1 MQRRFNVTGLCY
13 PDRHYMV
20 NLDSRLAQIKEMIDF
35 GDYFVINRARQFGKT
50 TILYALRNYLQEEY
64 NVISISF
71 QRIST
76 VNYQNESAFSKVFLE
91 EFVSAAKNLHLIF
104 QNDKDILYEIRKRIE
119 VECNLNL
126 TEMFRLLSEV
136 CAYSKKPMV
145 LLVDE
150 VDSASNNQVFLDFLG
165 IMRDYYLTR
174 RDRATFHS
182 VVLAGVYDIKNLKQ
196 KIRPDSEH
204 KYNSP
209 WNIAADFNIDMSF
222 SILDISGMLKEYEQD
237 YQTGMDIAYV
247 SAIIYEYTSGYPYL
261 VSVLSELWV

>member
-136 CAYSKKPMV
+136 CAYSK
-145 LLVDE
+145 
-150 VDSASNNQVFLDFLG
+150 
-165 IMRDYYLTR
+165 
-174 RDRATFHS
+174 
-182 VVLAGVYDIKNLKQ
+182 
-196 KIRPDSEH
+196 
-204 KYNSP
+204 
-209 WNIAADFNIDMSF
+209 
-222 SILDISGMLKEYEQD
+222 
-237 YQTGMDIAYV
+237 
-247 SAIIYEYTSGYPYL
+247 
-261 VSVLSELWV
+261 